1 MSKIEA
7 VGNEAAVEREKFE
20 AVCRSLYQN
29 IALGRL
35 QWNPEVYVLDQVQ
48 FAWKVW
54 LAALSGTTA
63 PTKPDSDHVAGGSC
77 EQPSGLKGSIPDHLI
92 GLRKMAMQATSGP
105 WSVYVEVVPD
115 KQQAKDELLKL
126 VDGTPNYGGY
136 LPMIVSSN
144 GLASAVTGCG
154 KDAKENAYFIAAA
167 NPAAVLE
174 MIGLIEELNGEA
186 VYWRD
191 KYESAVQSGREAT
204 ANPSGQIE
212 KNVVAAPTKGE
223 ARDAER
229 LDWLEQRQIGV
240 YPVTQL
246 VRDPCTTVDGPRY
259 IERQEHVGWT
269 ANTNL
274 QDSPTIREAIDA
286 AMQKQ

>member
-1 MSKIEA
+1 MSHKLE
-7 VGNEAAVEREKFE
+7 VGNEAAEVVAYMVFDHYGACLGPYRFRPEQIQEMER
-20 AVCRSLYQN
+20 R
-29 IALGRL
+29 GH
-35 QWNPEVYVLDQVQ
+35 VL
-48 FAWKVW
+48 KP
-54 LAALSGTTA
+54 LIYAALSGTTA
-63 PTKPDSDHVAGGSC
+63 PTKPD
-77 EQPSGLKGSIPDHLI
+77 ERQPIPDADFTDTVQAMFSAI
-92 GLRKMAMQATSGP
+92 GYTEEYALQWPNEKASVTFLRFL
-105 WSVYVEVVPD
+105 VERGFQP
-115 KQQAKDELLKL
+115 
-126 VDGTPNYGGY
+126 GSP
-136 LPMIVSSN
+136 
-144 GLASAVTGCG
+144 
-154 KDAKENAYFIAAA
+154 
-167 NPAAVLE
+167 
-174 MIGLIEELNGEA
+174 
-186 VYWRD
+186 
-191 KYESAVQSGREAT
+191 T

-212 KNVVAAPTKGE
+212 KDLVAAPTKGE